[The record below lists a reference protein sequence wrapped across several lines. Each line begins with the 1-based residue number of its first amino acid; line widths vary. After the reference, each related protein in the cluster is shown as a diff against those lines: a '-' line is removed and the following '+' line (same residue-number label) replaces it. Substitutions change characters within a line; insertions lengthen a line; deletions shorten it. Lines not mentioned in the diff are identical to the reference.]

1 MKLSEALTELS
12 QAQAAAEVI
21 AAAAAEREATTTGQI
36 EKLFGGCA
44 DTRSTLDALKATV
57 VELSKRLEPI
67 ELLVASSRPK
77 PVASEPAP
85 EVAPAPAP
93 APAPASETTPDPS

>member
-1 MKLSEALTELS
+1 MTLDEAKTELS
-12 QAQAAAEVI
+12 QASAAAEVI

-36 EKLFGGCA
+36 EKLFGSCA
-44 DTRSTLDALKATV
+44 DTRSTLDALKRTV

-85 EVAPAPAP
+85 EVATAPAP
-93 APAPASETTPDPS
+93 EPASETTPDPS